1 MLPRGTVSSRSTVRH
16 ACLAVAAFALAMLA
30 LGDSSATP
38 ASRPPAARASGGS
51 AAAWAELGGSAVS
64 GEVAAGTLAGAQPGG
79 PVAAPGGP
87 AAPAPGSSVP
97 AAGQQTGAAEPPAA
111 ALVEE
116 RLRRMSVHDKVGQLF
131 MTYLFGAS
139 VDDRA
144 PGMARANRRAYGVD
158 DAAGFIDRYRPGGV
172 IYFPW
177 AGNLHGPAQIAKL
190 SAGIQRTALRQPAPV
205 PVLIATDQEQG
216 LVSRIGPPATQFP
229 GAMALGATRS
239 PDLAGAAATAA
250 GAELRAMGIVQDL
263 APVADVNVNPRNP
276 VIGVRS
282 FGADPGLVARL
293 TAAQVRGYQAGGVAA
308 TAKHFPGHGDT
319 NVDSHAGLPV
329 IDHSLQELE
338 RTDLPPFQAA
348 IAGGAGAIMTAHIVV
363 PALDP
368 SRRPATLSRPIITG
382 LLRERL
388 GYDGVVI
395 TDALEMAAVR
405 QQFGDRRAPVE
416 AIIAGADMLLM
427 PPSGAFAEE
436 FGAVLE
442 AVHSGR
448 ISRQRLDQ
456 SVGRI
461 LRLKQRLGLFDGKLP
476 DAGEAERQV
485 GASAHLAAARRVA
498 ESSITLLR
506 NQGRVLPLARRSGS
520 RVLVT
525 GSGDDATAL
534 LARLL
539 AQRGASSRALATG
552 SEPGAATIA
561 GAVAAARS
569 SDAVVV
575 LTRNAWTSGGAA
587 QRRLVAGLAGAGR
600 PVVAVAVRD
609 PYDAAYLGGASACLA
624 TYGDRPA
631 SLEALGRVLYGEVA
645 PAGRLPVTI
654 PAAGGPATTA
664 FQLGAGLGYR

>member
-1 MLPRGTVSSRSTVRH
+1 MLPRGTVRSRSTVRH
-16 ACLAVAAFALAMLA
+16 ACLAVAAFALAMLV

-38 ASRPPAARASGGS
+38 ASRQPAARAPGGSEPGGS
-51 AAAWAELGGSAVS
+51 APAGEVSAGASAGAKPGGS
-64 GEVAAGTLAGAQPGG
+64 
-79 PVAAPGGP
+79 VAAPGGP
-87 AAPAPGSSVP
+87 AAPAPGTEGG
-97 AAGQQTGAAEPPAA
+97 AGQQVGAAAPPPAA
-111 ALVEE
+111 DLVEA
-116 RLRRMSVHDKVGQLF
+116 RLGRMSLHDKVGQLF

-144 PGMARANRRAYGVD
+144 PGMVQANRRVYGVE

-177 AGNLHGPAQIAKL
+177 AGNLHGPAQIAGL
-190 SAGIQRTALRQPAPV
+190 SAGIQRAALRQPASV

-239 PDLAGAAATAA
+239 AELAGAAATAA

-293 TAAQVRGYQAGGVAA
+293 TAAQVRGYQAVGVAA

-368 SRRPATLSRPIITG
+368 SRRPATLSRPILTG

-416 AIIAGADMLLM
+416 AILAGADMLLM

-442 AVHSGR
+442 AVRSGR

-476 DAGEAERQV
+476 DASEAERQV
-485 GASAHLAAARRVA
+485 GAPAHLAVARRVA

-534 LARLL
+534 LSRLL
-539 AQRGASSRALATG
+539 AQRGLSARALATG
-552 SEPGAATIA
+552 SEPGAGTIA

-575 LTRNAWTSGGAA
+575 LTRNAWTSGGTA
-587 QRRLVAGLAGAGR
+587 QRRLVAELAGAGR
-600 PVVAVAVRD
+600 PVVAAAVRD

-631 SLEALGRVLYGEVA
+631 SLEALARVLYGEVG
-645 PAGRLPVTI
+645 PAGRLPVAI
-654 PAAGGPATTA
+654 PAAGGAPPMA
-664 FQLGAGLGYR
+664 FPIGAGLGYL